1 MSELW
6 PHQAAEVPRLLSGHR
21 LLAWEPGTGKTRAI
35 LEAFRHKKLATP
47 AARMLVIVPANLRAQ
62 WAAVA
67 LEAGFSVQ
75 DLTPKDTF
83 SKLAD
88 IVVVSYHAILNVKMW
103 KTLMAEQWAVL
114 TLDEAHYC
122 KTPTTKWVKGIFGAR
137 KNSPACLMRRSA
149 VMWLMTGTP
158 ITKDPSDLW
167 VFVSRLFTDILDSE
181 GIQNRNQWIE
191 RWCLGYNTPYGF
203 KVTGARDSAR
213 LHELLAPY
221 MSRVLKKDVLKDRK
235 EPLFDRFRLPPRKID
250 LSEVGAEEIARIA
263 ELLDGDFDLSELEND
278 PAVTSLRKLLGVSKA
293 LEVGDLIVD
302 EVRNTGAKQLV
313 FYHHTDV
320 GMSIFKLLHGE
331 GLKPVIYNGNST
343 AKQKQMALHLFKNDP
358 ECLVFIGQMDASG
371 TGLDGLQIASRV
383 HIVEEPWTPAKL
395 DQVVSRA
402 DRGGQLG
409 QVHVTS
415 YVIAGSY
422 DEKVSKKIEERTRI
436 INAVIDGQKE
446 GKAA

>member
-1 MSELW
+1 
-6 PHQAAEVPRLLSGHR
+6 
-21 LLAWEPGTGKTRAI
+21 
-35 LEAFRHKKLATP
+35 
-47 AARMLVIVPANLRAQ
+47 
-62 WAAVA
+62 
-67 LEAGFSVQ
+67 
-75 DLTPKDTF
+75 
-83 SKLAD
+83 
-88 IVVVSYHAILNVKMW
+88 
-103 KTLMAEQWAVL
+103 
-114 TLDEAHYC
+114 
-122 KTPTTKWVKGIFGAR
+122 
-137 KNSPACLMRRSA
+137 
-149 VMWLMTGTP
+149 
-158 ITKDPSDLW
+158 
-167 VFVSRLFTDILDSE
+167 
-181 GIQNRNQWIE
+181 
-191 RWCLGYNTPYGF
+191 
-203 KVTGARDSAR
+203 VTGARDSAR
-213 LHELLAPY
+213 LHELLSPY

-302 EVRNTGAKQLV
+302 EARNTGAKQLV

-371 TGLDGLQIASRV
+371 TGLDGLQVASRV

-436 INAVIDGQKE
+436 INAVIDGHKE